1 MHTENSGVNVQAE
14 NSMQATIPQGERKWA
29 DLIGGR
35 ATRQGQA
42 RNSLQPSH
50 VRSLGGHWIQA
61 WLVFCVGLVG
71 LISLNMHA
79 VHLST
84 RCAP

>member
-50 VRSLGGHWIQA
+50 VRSLGSH
-61 WLVFCVGLVG
+61 
-71 LISLNMHA
+71 SMHA
-79 VHLST
+79 MLGFVLGWLG
-84 RCAP
+84 